1 MIPNMGDMNKMVKV
15 MIVDDAAFMRMVIK
29 DILTKNGHEV
39 VAECVDGLDAVNKY
53 PQVKPELVFM
63 DIVMPNMEG
72 IDALK
77 KIMEMDP
84 AAKVVMCSSIGQQS
98 VVTDALK
105 TGAQDFI
112 VKPFDAAKVLEVI
125 GKVI

>member
-1 MIPNMGDMNKMVKV
+1 MAKI

-39 VAECVDGLDAVNKY
+39 VGEAVDGLDAVNKY
-53 PQVKPELVFM
+53 GELKPELVFL

-77 KIMEMDP
+77 KIIEMDNN
-84 AAKVVMCSSIGQQS
+84 AKVVMCSSIGQQS
-98 VVTDALK
+98 VVTEAIK
-105 TGAQDFI
+105 VGAQDFI
-112 VKPFDAAKVLEVI
+112 VKPFDASKVLEVVN
-125 GKVI
+125 KVI

>member
-1 MIPNMGDMNKMVKV
+1 MAKV

-29 DILTKNGHEV
+29 DILIKNGHEV
-39 VAECVDGLDAVNKY
+39 VAEAVDGLDAVNKY

-77 KIMEMDP
+77 NIMASNPDAKI
-84 AAKVVMCSSIGQQS
+84 VMCSWIGQQS
-98 VVTDALK
+98 VVTEALK
-105 TGAQDFI
+105 LGAKDFI
-112 VKPFDAAKVLEVI
+112 VKPFDAQKVLEVV
-125 GKVI
+125 KK

>member
-1 MIPNMGDMNKMVKV
+1 MAKV

-29 DILTKNGHEV
+29 DILIKNGHEV
-39 VAECVDGLDAVNKY
+39 VAEAVDGLDAVNKY

-77 KIMEMDP
+77 NIMASNPDAKI
-84 AAKVVMCSSIGQQS
+84 VMCSSIGQQS
-98 VVTDALK
+98 VVTEALK
-105 TGAQDFI
+105 VGAKDFI
-112 VKPFDAAKVLEVI
+112 VKPFDAQKVLEVVK
-125 GKVI
+125 KVM

>member
-1 MIPNMGDMNKMVKV
+1 MAKV

-29 DILTKNGHEV
+29 DILIKNGHEV
-39 VAECVDGLDAVNKY
+39 VAEAVDGLDAVNKY

-77 KIMEMDP
+77 NIMASNPDAKI
-84 AAKVVMCSSIGQQS
+84 VMCSSIGQQS
-98 VVTDALK
+98 VVTEALK
-105 TGAQDFI
+105 LGAKDFI
-112 VKPFDAAKVLEVI
+112 VKPFDAQKVLEVVK
-125 GKVI
+125 KVM